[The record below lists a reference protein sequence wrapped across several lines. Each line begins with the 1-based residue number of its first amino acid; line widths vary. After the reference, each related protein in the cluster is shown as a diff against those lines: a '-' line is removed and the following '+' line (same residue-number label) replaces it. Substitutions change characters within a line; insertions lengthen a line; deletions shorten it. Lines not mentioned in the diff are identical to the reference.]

1 MALYCM
7 GVMCSKPGGGTSQ
20 YFFTFF
26 FFSRCGERLLEDEK
40 TGEIKV
46 KQSTCNI
53 SHEQSSKLLIPMMV
67 HFSKL
72 GTEGP
77 EKPIQADIYTMS

>member
-26 FFSRCGERLLEDEK
+26 FFSRCGERLLEEK